1 MLAAILMTAG
11 MRRHFVIQKI
21 LFAIAM
27 AGIVVLGLVLAF
39 GSRATF
45 AAHLSTIGGLDY
57 NKVISTAEANGYT
70 HQGFSLSASLLF
82 VALAAFP
89 LSAAPSSISIG
100 GEVRR
105 VQRSQLWG
113 MFGALAVATLI
124 IAAFDPLTRHA
135 FGDRFVGAVA
145 YNSLNGVAGGS
156 TEGTIGATP
165 YLSVLAGIQA
175 GNIVLAVI
183 VSATFA
189 IWIWFWIPNIMA
201 YGTRSMIAWSFDR
214 VAPDRLGYVSGR
226 FHTPVVAIW
235 TFTAAGVAGVWL
247 IAYRHLALLTFFEVL
262 VGVWLIA
269 MLAAMIFPYRRT
281 GIYRPSPVARLR
293 LFGIPLM
300 TVTGFLGALF
310 LAVYL
315 YLLWTDP
322 IAAGPMIKKP
332 LPVEFWITTGTAAL
346 GTLWYLGVKAYRR
359 RQGIDIRL
367 AFQQIPIE

>member
-1 MLAAILMTAG
+1 MPHT
-11 MRRHFVIQKI
+11 
-21 LFAIAM
+21 
-27 AGIVVLGLVLAF
+27 
-39 GSRATF
+39 
-45 AAHLSTIGGLDY
+45 
-57 NKVISTAEANGYT
+57 
-70 HQGFSLSASLLF
+70 
-82 VALAAFP
+82 
-89 LSAAPSSISIG
+89 
-100 GEVRR
+100 
-105 VQRSQLWG
+105 
-113 MFGALAVATLI
+113 
-124 IAAFDPLTRHA
+124 
-135 FGDRFVGAVA
+135 
-145 YNSLNGVAGGS
+145 
-156 TEGTIGATP
+156 TIGATP
-165 YLSVLAGIQA
+165 YLPVLAGIQA
-175 GNIVLAVI
+175 GNIALAVI
-183 VSATFA
+183 ISATFA

-281 GIYRPSPVARLR
+281 GIYRP
-293 LFGIPLM
+293 F
-300 TVTGFLGALF
+300 
-310 LAVYL
+310 
-315 YLLWTDP
+315 
-322 IAAGPMIKKP
+322 AAGPMIKKP